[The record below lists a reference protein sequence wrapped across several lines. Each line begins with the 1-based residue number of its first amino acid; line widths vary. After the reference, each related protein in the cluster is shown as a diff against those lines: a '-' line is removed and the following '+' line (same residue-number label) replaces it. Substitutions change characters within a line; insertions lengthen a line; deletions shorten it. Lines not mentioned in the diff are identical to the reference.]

1 MGTQIICSILGVVVG
16 LFLIT
21 LLVEP
26 LEFAAVTLINGG
38 VASDP
43 EDYFAIRNR
52 GWFLGAKF
60 VYTTGAGVA
69 GGFAA
74 ALLAGRAPLVHA
86 GAVGALQTLGFAY
99 ALATPEMRET
109 APLWMWIGLIPITL
123 AGIMLGGRLAARRRA
138 ARQGAPRDSRSGA
151 EARA

>member
-1 MGTQIICSILGVVVG
+1 MPIKIARSILGVVVG

-26 LEFAAVTLINGG
+26 LEFAVVTLINGG

-43 EDYFAIRNR
+43 DDYFAIRNR

-60 VYTTGAGVA
+60 VYTTAAAVA

-74 ALLAGRAPLVHA
+74 ARLAGRAPLIHA

-109 APLWMWIGLIPITL
+109 APLWMWIALIPLTL
-123 AGIMLGGRLAARRRA
+123 TGIMLGGWMHARRRA
-138 ARQGAPRDSRSGA
+138 ARHGASP
-151 EARA
+151 EAGTGSEQRA